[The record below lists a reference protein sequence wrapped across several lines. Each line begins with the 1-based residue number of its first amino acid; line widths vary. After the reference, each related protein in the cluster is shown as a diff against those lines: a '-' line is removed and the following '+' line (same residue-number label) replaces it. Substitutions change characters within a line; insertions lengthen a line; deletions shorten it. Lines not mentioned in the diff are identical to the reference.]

1 MRVLIVDDDR
11 HMRRLVRYLLE
22 KDGLECFEAEDGIE
36 ALAEA
41 RRLEPQVMVL
51 DVMLPGLDGYSVC
64 KMLKYGE
71 HMTGI
76 RIIMLTSR
84 TKPIDKETGYHTGA
98 DLYLTKPFE
107 PDELVSAVKSMAEF
121 GMAVK

>member
-22 KDGLECFEAEDGIE
+22 QQGAECFEAADGIE

-41 RRLEPQVMVL
+41 RRLEPEVMVL

-64 KMLKYGE
+64 KTLKYGDNPA
-71 HMTGI
+71 GI
-76 RIIMLTSR
+76 RIILLTSR

-98 DLYLTKPFE
+98 DLYLTKPFGPE
-107 PDELVSAVKSMAEF
+107 ELVEAVKTMAEC
-121 GMAVK
+121 GAVAR